1 MQARDQ
7 RTILHGR
14 LADRTMILGQW
25 QRLEQY
31 LGCSVCVRRTGETC
45 DRKAC
50 EGRQWRKPRRLQSVT
65 NKNEFCNHES
75 VPNSAGDANSSGIL
89 SPSRQPVSVY
99 IFMQFCMNSASE
111 SREDPAHFNA
121 LPPKRRT
128 AAAMTIAL
136 HLISFGAFE
145 RKEPRDSIQ
154 ASFEMQ
160 LSPRCESSGASI
172 ASEIAPNHFDTSS
185 ALILHYDSARDSA
198 RCFNDPAQCS
208 AIRCAA

>member
-1 MQARDQ
+1 
-7 RTILHGR
+7 
-14 LADRTMILGQW
+14 
-25 QRLEQY
+25 
-31 LGCSVCVRRTGETC
+31 
-45 DRKAC
+45 
-50 EGRQWRKPRRLQSVT
+50 
-65 NKNEFCNHES
+65 
-75 VPNSAGDANSSGIL
+75 
-89 SPSRQPVSVY
+89 
-99 IFMQFCMNSASE
+99 MQFCMNSASE

-136 HLISFGAFE
+136 HMISSGAFE

-172 ASEIAPNHFDTSS
+172 ASEITPNHFDTSS
-185 ALILHYDSARDSA
+185 ALILRNDSARDSA

-208 AIRCAA
+208 AIRCAAERFSEVLNDSARGSLDAFAMAPFQPDATPPSSVDAYASTVHPIAHHQSPRRRDAAPPHRLLARNECQQRVPATRI